1 MQGSRR
7 SAVLYSLTAG
17 AVAMAYAGDS
27 APDQRLALR
36 PPRAASRVLAT
47 SAPSCPLPVGK
58 QMNAV
63 KAFAEMLPVFR
74 HPRCLNCHGGVD
86 PASPAHKGVDQL
98 DPDIDRMTDRE
109 AYEEQ
114 CQTCHDG
121 LPGWNTPGEPVF
133 FVGKDDEELCMQMK
147 RFEATGPKLVE
158 HLENDHHGIQ
168 FIAAGF
174 AGDRALGEQGMVDYS
189 VVRERP
195 PGTQA
200 QLVQQAQKWVD
211 MLGDGYQASPECGCV
226 LPKITLQV
234 QHQSVIN
241 PSHPSYRAGQVG
253 FSGDANFEVTLAA
266 VHEAEGRIWYKGE
279 KSLVRRLQT
288 YFAAQ
293 GCQGTASEAEEWL
306 WSAEVDTAS
315 REMKLLWSFTTSD
328 EQGQAVCNTR
338 GHRTQMEL
346 EPSIFAGDISELVMP
361 LDSGSTKEDGAN
373 EETGSARER
382 LAVKVLG
389 VP

>member
-1 MQGSRR
+1 MNSNRR

-17 AVAMAYAGDS
+17 AVAFAYAGDS
-27 APDQRLALR
+27 APDQRVALR
-36 PPRAASRVLAT
+36 PPRAAVRALAA

-58 QMNAV
+58 QVKAV

-98 DPDIDRMTDRE
+98 DPEIDRMANRE

-114 CQTCHDG
+114 CQTCHDE

-133 FVGKDDEELCMQMK
+133 FIGKDDEELCKQMK
-147 RFEATGPKLVE
+147 RFENTGAKLVE
-158 HLENDHHGIQ
+158 HLDNDHHGIQ

-174 AGDRALGEQGMVDYS
+174 AGDRALGEQGMVDHS

-226 LPKITLQV
+226 IPKVKLKIRHTEEFV
-234 QHQSVIN
+234 VPRGI
-241 PSHPSYRAGQVG
+241 PSKEASEVEFEASLTPMGDDKPNMFVGQV
-253 FSGDANFEVTLAA
+253 SLDRTIRLTLP
-266 VHEAEGRIWYKGE
+266 
-279 KSLVRRLQT
+279 
-288 YFAAQ
+288 
-293 GCQGTASEAEEWL
+293 
-306 WSAEVDTAS
+306 
-315 REMKLLWSFTTSD
+315 
-328 EQGQAVCNTR
+328 
-338 GHRTQMEL
+338 RTC
-346 EPSIFAGDISELVMP
+346 
-361 LDSGSTKEDGAN
+361 
-373 EETGSARER
+373 TGSSRRHER
-382 LAVKVLG
+382 WVFYAGIDPASGAVKVWRSMFADQAAGGIECRHGAGTAKTGLFPSEAVSMLG
-389 VP
+389 FGEMVIPAGDSTRTERASELGQTESLTVTVIEVPAR